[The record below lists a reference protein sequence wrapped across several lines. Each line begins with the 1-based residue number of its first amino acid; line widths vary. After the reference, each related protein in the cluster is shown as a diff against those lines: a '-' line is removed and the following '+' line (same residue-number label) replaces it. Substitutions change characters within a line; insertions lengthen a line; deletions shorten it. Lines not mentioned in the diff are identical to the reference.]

1 MPLKFMCIPAV
12 GCTVSEA
19 ELNNFTGSHRI
30 LTVDRRF
37 VEAGQNSCWAICID
51 YLEGSASVRN
61 SNRSSRN
68 RIDYR
73 EVLTEEQFTVFA
85 SLRELRKELAAKDG
99 VPVYTV
105 FTNEQ
110 LGQIAQLE
118 VTNRANLKTV
128 EGVGDGKLEKY
139 GDAILQ
145 LINKRAAADATCG
158 ESISPD
164 TGV

>member
-12 GCTVSEA
+12 GCTDSEA

-30 LTVDRRF
+30 LAVDRRF

-51 YLEGSASVRN
+51 YLEGSVSVRN
-61 SNRSSRN
+61 TSRSSRN

-73 EVLTEEQFTVFA
+73 ELLTETQFTVFA
-85 SLRELRKELAAKDG
+85 SLRELRKKLAAKDA

-110 LGQIAQLE
+110 LSQIAQLE
-118 VTNRANLKTV
+118 VADRANLKTV

-139 GDAILQ
+139 GDAILK
-145 LINKRAAADATCG
+145 LINKGAADATCG
-158 ESISPD
+158 ESVSPD
-164 TGV
+164 TGI